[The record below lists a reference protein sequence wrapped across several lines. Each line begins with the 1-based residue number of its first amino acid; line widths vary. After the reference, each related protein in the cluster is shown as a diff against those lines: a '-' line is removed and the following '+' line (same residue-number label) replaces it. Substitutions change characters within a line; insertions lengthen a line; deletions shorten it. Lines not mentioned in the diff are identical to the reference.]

1 MGNHKNKW
9 LVYQLTGGEDLIAPY
24 FKEEELDCLHDTVYD
39 SIGVSIKHGGELAN
53 LVHTA
58 PDNIKE
64 IAYEFGLCDTVFRDM
79 MFVWL
84 RQNRE

>member
-1 MGNHKNKW
+1 MI
-9 LVYQLTGGEDLIAPY
+9 VPY
-24 FKEEELDCLHDTVYD
+24 FSEDELDCLHDTVYN
-39 SIGVSIKHGGELAN
+39 SIGKSIEHHGELAN

-64 IAYEFGLCDTVFRDM
+64 IGYEFGLCDTVFSDM

-84 RQNRE
+84 KQKNDVVSE